1 MTTNSN
7 LPAPKFRGDSVLAV
21 DRNGERIV
29 IWARETRINPDKT
42 VSTVRVLD
50 PIVLAFDALSASVRA
65 EGFGYGIETA
75 LTRRAALPKDT
86 RTGRPAPVSEKH
98 AAIKELADHWA
109 SGTDSWTM
117 ASAGISL
124 SPDTRALIEAVQRA
138 YGLEADAAEAA
149 IREMSTRDR
158 DALRVDGE
166 IKPHLDAVYAQRAAS
181 AGPVED
187 LKAKLKAL
195 KTA

>member
-1 MTTNSN
+1 MTTSN

-21 DRNGERIV
+21 DRNAERIV
-29 IWARETRINPDKT
+29 IWARETKQNSDKT

-50 PIVLAFDALSASVRA
+50 PIVLAFDKLSAAVRA
-65 EGFGYGIETA
+65 EAFGYGVEVA
-75 LTRRAALPKDT
+75 LTRRAALPKD
-86 RTGRPAPVSEKH
+86 GRSGKPAPVTEKH
-98 AAIKELADHWA
+98 EAIKALADHWA
-109 SGTDSWTM
+109 SGTDAWSP

-158 DALRVDGE
+158 DALRVDAE

-195 KTA
+195 KSA